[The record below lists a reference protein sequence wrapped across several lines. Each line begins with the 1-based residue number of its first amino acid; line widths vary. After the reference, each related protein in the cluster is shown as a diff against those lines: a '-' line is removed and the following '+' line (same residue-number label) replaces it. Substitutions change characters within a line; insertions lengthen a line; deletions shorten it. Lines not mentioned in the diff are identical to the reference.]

1 MANDDWNLDDYLD
14 FHYDR
19 ETEAPE
25 PDNEFEVFDKL
36 VESNKEPEVR
46 RGLDD
51 SFDSYEEIKRYNE
64 SRHRR
69 EAIEQG
75 GQSAP
80 DYGAH
85 YSWKSDIEPPMH
97 RDYPA
102 PEPVR
107 HEPVHSE
114 PVYQQPVYNEP
125 VQQEPVYQAP
135 VYNEPAYNE
144 PSRRAPDEVD
154 DFLFDNAGAS
164 GAEAPRAPQEVPD
177 DRKIHSAKELEAIKQ
192 ASQDAYERYRSNY
205 VRNKAKRV
213 GASQLS
219 KAQRILMGVYGV
231 SLASF
236 AVSMGLMNVLPAG
249 MLIALYVIL
258 GLLTLLIFAQIKRR
272 TFQVWAKRLA
282 TALAVVLIFVYGMG
296 TAYAMGT
303 LSFLSTTSVDN
314 EDSVTNITKDPF
326 NVVITGMDV
335 DGTIDTQGRSD
346 VNMLLT
352 VNPKTAQILMTS
364 IPRDYEIHM
373 PDKDYATDKLTH
385 TGFYSVQTTILA
397 EEDLLGI
404 DANYYVKVNFSTVE
418 KFIDAIGGVD
428 VYSEYEF
435 TPVKKKDW
443 TVQEGM
449 NHMDGEQAL
458 AFARERKAFPSGD
471 NQRIKNQ
478 QAVFEAMFKKATSS
492 RTMLLSYNKILS
504 NLKDYFEMS
513 FSSRELRAL
522 VKMQLAKNP
531 NWQIYKNTIVGGN
544 GSMTTYTTGDQYC
557 YVMTQDADSIENA
570 KTLINAVM
578 TGQPLEKD
586 EDGNVYVVQTEDS
599 EETSE

>member
-14 FHYDR
+14 FHFDR
-19 ETEAPE
+19 DAEVPE

-36 VESNKEPEVR
+36 AESNKEPEVR

-51 SFDSYEEIKRYNE
+51 SFDSYDEIRRYNE
-64 SRHRR
+64 SRHRQ

-75 GQSAP
+75 GHSAP
-80 DYGAH
+80 DYDAR
-85 YSWKSDIEPPMH
+85 YSWKSEIEPPIH

-107 HEPVHSE
+107 REPVHSE

-125 VQQEPVYQAP
+125 VQQEPVYQQP

-144 PSRRAPDEVD
+144 PSRRAPAEVD
-154 DFLFDNAGAS
+154 DFLFDNAGARGS
-164 GAEAPRAPQEVPD
+164 EAPRAPQEVPD

-213 GASQLS
+213 GAAQLS

-346 VNMLLT
+346 VNMVLT

-599 EETSE
+599 EEASE

>member
-1 MANDDWNLDDYLD
+1 
-14 FHYDR
+14 
-19 ETEAPE
+19 
-25 PDNEFEVFDKL
+25 
-36 VESNKEPEVR
+36 
-46 RGLDD
+46 
-51 SFDSYEEIKRYNE
+51 
-64 SRHRR
+64 
-69 EAIEQG
+69 
-75 GQSAP
+75 
-80 DYGAH
+80 
-85 YSWKSDIEPPMH
+85 MH

-125 VQQEPVYQAP
+125 VQQEPVYQQP

>member
-1 MANDDWNLDDYLD
+1 MANDDWNLDDFLN
-14 FHYDR
+14 FRYDR
-19 ETEAPE
+19 EVETPE

-36 VESNKEPEVR
+36 AESNKEPEVR

-51 SFDSYEEIKRYNE
+51 SFDSYDEIKRYNE

-69 EAIEQG
+69 EQIEQG
-75 GQSAP
+75 GHSAP
-80 DYGAH
+80 DYGAR
-85 YSWKSDIEPPMH
+85 YSWKSDIEPPLH
-97 RDYPA
+97 LEPSRPEVVTPA
-102 PEPVR
+102 PA
-107 HEPVHSE
+107 H
-114 PVYQQPVYNEP
+114 
-125 VQQEPVYQAP
+125 QEPVYQAP
-135 VYNEPAYNE
+135 VYNEP
-144 PSRRAPDEVD
+144 SHRAPDEVD
-154 DFLFDNAGAS
+154 DFIFDNAGARGS
-164 GAEAPRAPQEVPD
+164 EAPRAPQEVPD

-192 ASQDAYERYRSNY
+192 ASQDAYDRYRSNY
-205 VRNKAKRV
+205 VKNRAKRV
-213 GASQLS
+213 GAAQLS
-219 KAQRILMGVYGV
+219 KAQKVLLSVYGI
-231 SLASF
+231 SLTAF

-258 GLLTLLIFAQIKRR
+258 GLLTILIFAQIKRK
-272 TFQVWAKRLA
+272 TFKVWAKRLA

-314 EDSVTNITKDPF
+314 EKSVMNITKDPF

-346 VNMLLT
+346 VNMVLT
-352 VNPKTAQILMTS
+352 VNPKTAQMLMTS

-418 KFIDAIGGVD
+418 KFIDAIGGID

-492 RTMLLSYNKILS
+492 KTMLLSYNKILT

-557 YVMTQDADSIENA
+557 YVMTQDPESIENA

-586 EDGNVYVVQTEDS
+586 DDGNVYVVQTEDAEGTS
-599 EETSE
+599 EE

>member
-125 VQQEPVYQAP
+125 VQQEPVYQQP

-599 EETSE
+599 EGTSE

>member
-1 MANDDWNLDDYLD
+1 MANDDWNLDEYLN
-14 FHYDR
+14 FRFDR
-19 ETEAPE
+19 DVETPE

-36 VESNKEPEVR
+36 AESNKEPEVR

>member
-125 VQQEPVYQAP
+125 VQQEPVYQQP